1 MRDISELP
9 NLNIALIQTTLAW
22 HDREANF
29 EHFEP
34 LLDQAQGVDLVILP
48 EMFTTGFS
56 MESEML
62 AEPEAGPT
70 STWLQ

>member
-48 EMFTTGFS
+48 
-56 MESEML
+56 
-62 AEPEAGPT
+62 
-70 STWLQ
+70 